1 MSSVPCPHC
10 GGPVRVRG
18 KRWECPWCG
27 DFGDVSSLS
36 LAGKTALQNAL
47 RISLKLTVQP
57 PEEPPSFSRRELL
70 QMVARWDFSENPL
83 ACRDLLLL
91 DFPEVRSHWSPEELE
106 EMDTMDLLVETGEFA
121 PEIALKMVKLLLDT
135 AEDHLQKEEA
145 ARQFLGWDMEDV
157 LQNDRVL
164 PLVVEQLEWDDRFGR
179 QLFQSAYVGRVQEV
193 ILRACGEMGKRELQ
207 QKLLDLL
214 EQNPF
219 PHDSISLE

>member
-10 GGPVRVRG
+10 GSPVRVRG

-36 LAGKTALQNAL
+36 PAGKAALQNAL
-47 RISLKLTVQP
+47 HISLKLTVQP
-57 PEEPPSFSRRELL
+57 PEEPRSFSRRELV

-83 ACRDLLLL
+83 VCRDLLLL
-91 DFPEVRSHWSPEELE
+91 DFPEVCDHWSPEELE
-106 EMDTMDLLVETGEFA
+106 EMDTMDLLGETGEFA
-121 PEIALKMVKLLLDT
+121 PETALKMVKLLLDI
-135 AEDHLQKEEA
+135 AEDHLQEEEA

-193 ILRACGEMGKRELQ
+193 ILQTCGEMGKGELQ

-219 PHDSISLE
+219 PHDPISLE

>member
-1 MSSVPCPHC
+1 MLSVPCPHC
-10 GGPVRVRG
+10 GSPVRVRG

-36 LAGKTALQNAL
+36 PAGKAALQNTL
-47 RISLKLTVQP
+47 HISLKLTVQP
-57 PEEPPSFSRRELL
+57 PEEPPSFSRRELV

-91 DFPEVRSHWSPEELE
+91 DFPEVRDHWSPEELE
-106 EMDTMDLLVETGEFA
+106 ELDTMDLLVETGEFA
-121 PEIALKMVKLLLDT
+121 PEAALKMVKLLLDT
-135 AEDHLQKEEA
+135 AEDHLQEEEA

-179 QLFQSAYVGRVQEV
+179 QLFQSAYAGRVQEV
-193 ILRACGEMGKRELQ
+193 ILQACGEMGKRELQ

-219 PHDSISLE
+219 PHDPISLE

>member
-1 MSSVPCPHC
+1 MLSVPCPHC
-10 GGPVRVRG
+10 GSPVRVRG

-36 LAGKTALQNAL
+36 PAGKAALQNAL
-47 RISLKLTVQP
+47 HISLKLTVQP
-57 PEEPPSFSRRELL
+57 PEEPHSFSRRELV

-91 DFPEVRSHWSPEELE
+91 DFPEVCDHWSPEELE

-121 PEIALKMVKLLLDT
+121 PETALKMVKLLLDI
-135 AEDHLQKEEA
+135 
-145 ARQFLGWDMEDV
+145 EDV

-193 ILRACGEMGKRELQ
+193 ILRTCGEMGKGELQ

-219 PHDSISLE
+219 PHDPISLE

>member
-10 GGPVRVRG
+10 GSPVRVRE

-36 LAGKTALQNAL
+36 PAGKAALQNAL
-47 RISLKLTVQP
+47 HISLKLTVQP
-57 PEEPPSFSRRELL
+57 PEEPRSFSRRELV

-91 DFPEVRSHWSPEELE
+91 DFPEVCDHWSPEELE

-121 PEIALKMVKLLLDT
+121 PEAALKMVKLLLDI
-135 AEDHLQKEEA
+135 AEDHLQEEEA

-193 ILRACGEMGKRELQ
+193 ILRTCGEMGKGELQ

-219 PHDSISLE
+219 PHDPISLE

>member
-10 GGPVRVRG
+10 GSPVRVRG

-27 DFGDVSSLS
+27 DFGDLS
-36 LAGKTALQNAL
+36 FLSPAGKAALQNAL
-47 RISLKLTVQP
+47 HISLKLTVQP
-57 PEEPPSFSRRELL
+57 PEEPPAFSRRELL

-91 DFPEVRSHWSPEELE
+91 DFPEICSHWSPEELE
-106 EMDTMDLLVETGEFA
+106 EMDTMDLLVGAGEFA
-121 PEIALKMVKLLLDT
+121 PETALEMVKLLLDT
-135 AEDHLQKEEA
+135 AEDHLQEEEA

-193 ILRACGEMGKRELQ
+193 ILRACGEMGKGELQ

-219 PHDSISLE
+219 PHDPISLE

>member
-10 GGPVRVRG
+10 GSPVRVRE

-36 LAGKTALQNAL
+36 PAGKAALQNAL
-47 RISLKLTVQP
+47 HISLKLTVQP
-57 PEEPPSFSRRELL
+57 PEEPRSFSRRELV

-91 DFPEVRSHWSPEELE
+91 DFPEVCDHWSPEELE

-121 PEIALKMVKLLLDT
+121 PEAALKMVKLLLDI
-135 AEDHLQKEEA
+135 AEDHLQEEEA

-193 ILRACGEMGKRELQ
+193 ILQTCGEMGKGELQ

-219 PHDSISLE
+219 PHDPISLE

>member
-36 LAGKTALQNAL
+36 PAGKAALQNAL
-47 RISLKLTVQP
+47 HISLKLTVQP

-219 PHDSISLE
+219 PHDPISLE

>member
-10 GGPVRVRG
+10 GSPVRVRG

-36 LAGKTALQNAL
+36 PAGKAALQNTL

-91 DFPEVRSHWSPEELE
+91 DFPEVRDHWSPEELE
-106 EMDTMDLLVETGEFA
+106 EMDTMDLLVEIGEFA
-121 PEIALKMVKLLLDT
+121 PETALKMVKLLLDT
-135 AEDHLQKEEA
+135 AEDHLREEEA

-164 PLVVEQLEWDDRFGR
+164 PLVVEQLEWDDRFGQ

-219 PHDSISLE
+219 PHDPISLE

>member
-1 MSSVPCPHC
+1 MSSIPCPHC
-10 GGPVRVRG
+10 GSPVRVRG

-36 LAGKTALQNAL
+36 PAGKAALQNAL
-47 RISLKLTVQP
+47 HISLKLTVQP
-57 PEEPPSFSRRELL
+57 PEEPPSFSRRELV

-106 EMDTMDLLVETGEFA
+106 ELDTMDLLVETGEFA
-121 PEIALKMVKLLLDT
+121 PETALKMVKLLLDT
-135 AEDHLQKEEA
+135 AEDHLQEEEA

-193 ILRACGEMGKRELQ
+193 ILQACGEMGKRELQ

-214 EQNPF
+214 EQNSF
-219 PHDSISLE
+219 PHDPISLE

>member
-1 MSSVPCPHC
+1 MLSVPCPHC
-10 GGPVRVRG
+10 GSPVKVRG

-36 LAGKTALQNAL
+36 PAGKAALQNAL
-47 RISLKLTVQP
+47 HISLKLTVQP
-57 PEEPPSFSRRELL
+57 PEEPHSFSRRELV
-70 QMVARWDFSENPL
+70 QMVARWDFSETPL

-91 DFPEVRSHWSPEELE
+91 DFPEVCDHWSPEELE

-121 PEIALKMVKLLLDT
+121 PETALKMVKLLLDI
-135 AEDHLQKEEA
+135 AEDHLQEEEA

-157 LQNDRVL
+157 LQNDR
-164 PLVVEQLEWDDRFGR
+164 VVEQLEWDDRFGR

-193 ILRACGEMGKRELQ
+193 ILRTCGEMGKGELQ

-219 PHDSISLE
+219 PHDPISLE

>member
-10 GGPVRVRG
+10 GSPVRVRG

-36 LAGKTALQNAL
+36 PAGKAALQNAL
-47 RISLKLTVQP
+47 HISLKLTVQP
-57 PEEPPSFSRRELL
+57 PEEPPSFSRRELV

-121 PEIALKMVKLLLDT
+121 PE
-135 AEDHLQKEEA
+135 A

-193 ILRACGEMGKRELQ
+193 ILQACGEMGKRELQ

-219 PHDSISLE
+219 PHDPISLE

>member
-10 GGPVRVRG
+10 GSPVRVRES
-18 KRWECPWCG
+18 RWECPWCG

-91 DFPEVRSHWSPEELE
+91 DFPEICSHWSPEELE
-106 EMDTMDLLVETGEFA
+106 EMDTMDLLVGAGEFA
-121 PEIALKMVKLLLDT
+121 PETALEMVKLLLDT
-135 AEDHLQKEEA
+135 AEDHLQEEEA

-193 ILRACGEMGKRELQ
+193 ILRACGEMGKKELQ

-219 PHDSISLE
+219 PHDPISLE

>member
-1 MSSVPCPHC
+1 MLSVPCPHC
-10 GGPVRVRG
+10 GSPVRVRG

-36 LAGKTALQNAL
+36 PAGKAALQNAL
-47 RISLKLTVQP
+47 HISLKLTVQP
-57 PEEPPSFSRRELL
+57 PEEPRSFSRRELV

-91 DFPEVRSHWSPEELE
+91 DFPEVCDHWSPEELE

-121 PEIALKMVKLLLDT
+121 PETALKMVKLLLDI
-135 AEDHLQKEEA
+135 AEDHLQEEEA

-193 ILRACGEMGKRELQ
+193 ILRTCGEMGKGELQ

-219 PHDSISLE
+219 PHDPISLE

>member
-1 MSSVPCPHC
+1 M
-10 GGPVRVRG
+10 
-18 KRWECPWCG
+18 
-27 DFGDVSSLS
+27 
-36 LAGKTALQNAL
+36 
-47 RISLKLTVQP
+47 
-57 PEEPPSFSRRELL
+57 
-70 QMVARWDFSENPL
+70 
-83 ACRDLLLL
+83 
-91 DFPEVRSHWSPEELE
+91 DFPEVCDHWSPEELE

-121 PEIALKMVKLLLDT
+121 PETALKMVKLLLDI
-135 AEDHLQKEEA
+135 AEDHLQEEEA

-193 ILRACGEMGKRELQ
+193 ILRTCGEMGKGELQ

-219 PHDSISLE
+219 PHDPISLE

>member
-1 MSSVPCPHC
+1 MSSIPCPHC
-10 GGPVRVRG
+10 GSPVRVRG

-36 LAGKTALQNAL
+36 PAGKAALQNAL
-47 RISLKLTVQP
+47 HISLKLTVQP
-57 PEEPPSFSRRELL
+57 PEEPPSFSRRELV

-91 DFPEVRSHWSPEELE
+91 DFPEVCDHWSPEELE

-121 PEIALKMVKLLLDT
+121 PEAALKMVKLLLDT
-135 AEDHLQKEEA
+135 AEDHLQEEEA

-219 PHDSISLE
+219 PHDPISLE